1 MARSKAKAE
10 DEKSIPETADEMTR
24 ATMRKVCRDGKLT
37 PQGRSLAKLMDRIMP
52 ADKVNEWGWN
62 LSRKE
67 RAAIKRRAAEKK
79 SAEEKKKAEAR
90 ARAAYRRKQR
100 KLEEN
105 GLLEG
110 FAQINWAFMAARDEL
125 KRRGFSLELMNKLKG
140 DIVARI
146 SLWNKQHHADYVNYF
161 IYQYYLSCS
170 EVQIETLPADQQ
182 EPARKEWGKVLRP
195 FKRREPWL
203 CPARK

>member
-1 MARSKAKAE
+1 MGRKKKSFEDQTIDGMANELAR
-10 DEKSIPETADEMTR
+10 DTVKSMC
-24 ATMRKVCRDGKLT
+24 KDGKLT

-52 ADKVNEWGWN
+52 PEKVDEWGWN

-79 SAEEKKKAEAR
+79 AAEEKKKAEAR

-100 KLEEN
+100 KFEEN

-110 FAQINWAFMAARDEL
+110 FAQINWSFMAARDEL
-125 KRRGFSLELMNKLKG
+125 KRRGFSLELMNELKR
-140 DIVARI
+140 DVVARI
-146 SLWNKQHHADYVNYF
+146 SPWNKQHHADYVNYF
-161 IYQYYLSCS
+161 IYQYYRACS

-182 EPARKEWGKVLRP
+182 EPARKAWAKVLRP

-203 CPARK
+203 CPSRG